1 MALLADRI
9 DIGAAQKVWIRTTV
23 RKMTCSASLCL
34 HHRVL
39 EHKRSSPFG
48 VAICAKR
55 VLSMGSPGWVFSNS
69 AVRVVAVSA
78 FNEAILNLV
87 SRWIRELRLNIRMAL
102 EAQLDLGYL

>member
-1 MALLADRI
+1 MRE
-9 DIGAAQKVWIRTTV
+9 V
-23 RKMTCSASLCL
+23 TCGASLRL

-39 EHKRSSPFG
+39 KHKWPGCVG